1 MAGFYHRNIPRHGDT
16 SVIFFVVRGRTKA
29 DSATKDK
36 NQRVTRPRVPHSRA
50 RIRGRDAVRRGAT
63 FDGRRGF
70 QPIRRGG
77 ADDTGMIRR
86 GATMEGGGHRREGN

>member
-1 MAGFYHRNIPRHGDT
+1 MTGFYHRNIPRHGHT
-16 SVIFFVVRGRTKA
+16 SVIFFVAREWTNA

-36 NQRVTRPRVPHSRA
+36 DQRVTRPRVPNSRA

-70 QPIRRGG
+70 QPICLGG
-77 ADDTGMIRR
+77 AMTQ
-86 GATMEGGGHRREGN
+86 E